1 MRWSVRSGRL
11 HPGAAGETPHQ
22 ARAMTS
28 SAHRGSYYKART
40 KRWLEAKGYQ
50 VADLEKMHWIFRAGQ
65 PALATK
71 RDQFAADLLAVSA
84 RSVIFVQVKG
94 ASAARG
100 NFPDARRKFAAFS
113 FPPWTRQWVIAWP
126 SGSRVPR
133 VVEMRKDDPHGRS
146 ESRGVE
152 SGGDAG
158 HASGA
163 L

>member
-1 MRWSVRSGRL
+1 
-11 HPGAAGETPHQ
+11 
-22 ARAMTS
+22 MTS

-133 VVEMRKDDPHGRS
+133 IVEMRKESDGEAQKDRS
-146 ESRGVE
+146 LTSAAAANAAAFRLA
-152 SGGDAG
+152 AG
-158 HASGA
+158 T
-163 L
+163 